1 MTMFLPRD
9 MSGDEKTLAAQ
20 VARDL
25 LAQTPPQS
33 AHERQ
38 VLQHRAEEIAAEMIW
53 EARDEAA
60 ADDDEWDEEVLG
72 PDPLRSILAEESDD
86 QADSRMWLEDLEEDL
101 AEQEARHRAN
111 VEYRRQME
119 EGQPPQP

>member
-1 MTMFLPRD
+1 MFLPRD

-25 LAQTPPQS
+25 LARTPPQS

-53 EARDEAA
+53 EARGEAA

-72 PDPLRSILAEESDD
+72 PDPLRSVLAEESDD
-86 QADSRMWLEDLEEDL
+86 QADARMWLEDLEE
-101 AEQEARHRAN
+101 EIVRREAAYE
-111 VEYRRQME
+111 EYKRSQME
-119 EGQPPQP
+119 KGPPPEA